1 MSLKVIKE
9 IYSADGLG
17 EAKKAFSELGN
28 PLDTFTG
35 KATIATA
42 ATYTLYKAI
51 QYLSDKYNL
60 SYDSAIKNTEESFSN
75 FSSTKTEVEDL
86 KSQVDTAKDSLTSMA
101 DTYNIEIDGTESITE
116 LIDKLK
122 SSDLSLEDRAQV
134 SQIEQENA
142 SIERQIALKEKLL
155 EYQQKEA
162 ASNAMDT
169 MGRGEQSVAQQVAQN
184 VPGGKRTY
192 QGMVDNVGVVD
203 AVKEDVK
210 AIKDY
215 EDKIAELEK
224 KQAGF
229 DVGSKKWKQA
239 EEDINSYN
247 KAIQTLT
254 SDLDSKQA
262 DLTTLL
268 KSFSADGEGTTALSG
283 YEEQFNAIKDA
294 LNSINN
300 IDLSP
305 DEQAL
310 ANLQSYFDGST
321 GKNAIKDQLQKA
333 YEEGRNLE
341 TELNRMGLSLD
352 DLGIDNISQLSS
364 YFKDTAKATEE
375 ATKSVQDY
383 AASVSDVEKAT
394 SSENQDKNWSTISDA
409 YKSAKELLKEG
420 KTGTDDFQ
428 SVASFLNPK
437 KVKEYADKGGKY
449 TADAYQKAFEDIKT
463 TANRWFG
470 EDETKSMENFVNDFK
485 KKGLFNVS
493 TDDMGLWDISTNFKT
508 TAEAANQFG
517 ISVEAV
523 ETMLRGLE
531 AYGYDFSNITFSSEG
546 IKEYET
552 ALSGI
557 KSIYDSLGE
566 GNAKE
571 RLGKLIEGWDAEYA
585 KYQDDLDSLSE
596 EQIVRIKFEY
606 DLATIQQQIDQLQ
619 AKAEEG
625 GDTQT
630 WAELNATKRQYRD
643 KSESRE
649 GNNLAN
655 VEGYKQVSNTIV
667 ALQDQMKGATNEQK
681 EQIQSQISNLYDLQ
695 NAIND
700 AFADSGMSW
709 DDFIK
714 TDEYNDAISN
724 MVSSTNDA
732 KQIIADLLGID
743 VEDIVIDVKAE
754 DNASD
759 VINKVSQEEIEDK
772 IVTLTG
778 VDDATPYINL
788 WNMMSADPK
797 FAELSADDQ
806 ATLVVET
813 YNKLSI
819 DDKNSLISQTG
830 GEATQGVAAA
840 VKSAI
845 NLIPSTKKVTISGSI
860 GATFTNAIASAKAK
874 ISSLSGGGGAGLNG
888 TAHLNGSFG
897 GLYPIPTLSG
907 RALAMGTLDDD
918 TWLKSQWKTKNNNV
932 ALTGELGQELVVYGN
947 RWWTVGDNGAEF
959 SQIPQ
964 GSVVFDANQTKE
976 LLSKG
981 FINSRGTANLFGTA
995 YRLGSGSSSSSSKKK
1010 STKKSS
1016 SGSSSSKNSAA
1027 QAAAKAAEDLFDF
1040 VEILLDRTKE
1050 TTERLTDAIDDAVG
1064 LADKMSKN
1072 SSALSQIQKEISVN
1086 QQAYQKY
1093 LAQANAVGLAE
1104 GYASQIRNGSLN
1116 IENITDENLKKKI
1129 EDYRKWYEEAK
1140 KCQDTIRDLQ
1150 KDEKKLALDRLDY
1163 IEDYYDSIIKLN
1175 EAYQDVNDSRIDL
1188 NDAIGNTAIGAE
1200 VQSYLKS
1207 SYDKQYESYNKAL
1220 SQLSEYQNEFNN
1232 LLSQGY
1238 IKEGSEAYYEG
1249 QQKIQ
1254 EFTKQVSDSAVA
1266 LIELEDKIR
1275 AIDYTRLQQIID
1287 GSTRRTDQL
1296 KNGQSLAEAR
1306 DEQIVRDEY
1315 QKQID
1320 EIAKN
1325 INANYALREAK
1336 LQEQNLYDVT
1346 STRYQELA
1354 DEISKIDGE
1363 IYGSLEDI
1371 EDLKNKIFET
1381 EFFNYEKEQSNL
1393 EYYIGELDDFAKLL
1407 NSDAYFDKTGAFT
1420 DEAYAKISLTADAM
1434 SKCKQA
1440 TANATEALKKLDEM
1454 YQNGLI
1460 SETEYTDK
1468 QHDLLDVIRKNI
1480 SATDDYKK
1488 ELIDLYKEQM
1498 EKSNDA
1504 LKENI
1509 RLRKE
1514 ALSNAK
1520 DYEDFA
1526 DSLKDKTKTVNELDA
1541 QINALQN
1548 TNNSQ
1553 AKAELKRLMA
1563 QRADAQKELDNLK
1576 KDHTYNLMQDGYDI
1590 MSENLDKS
1598 LEDISY
1604 SIATSSEKQLQVV
1617 QSMLSQMVS
1626 SYSDAFGK
1634 ISSIISN
1641 TGFVGTGSFNNTTG
1655 NIGSSAGSSSIASGA
1670 TQNQSAIRPSDSAS
1684 NINSDN
1690 ISNGQFDSVEN
1701 EIKKEPN
1708 TENRL
1713 CAELKISKSSVSVQ
1727 EGSQTSI
1734 SASIRPNDAKNKTL
1748 SWASADP
1755 SIATVSS
1762 DGKIT
1767 GVKPGNTTI
1776 TVSTTDGSGLIQSCK
1791 VTVTKKPEPPKPV
1804 VPPSSA
1810 ISNPQGNGVPDVGDR
1825 VTFVSGI
1832 YHEDSYGRGR
1842 WGKHNLG
1849 QSVYITKINP
1859 GAPYP
1864 IHISTGS
1871 RLGSGDR
1878 GWLRLDQLRGYSSG
1892 SRYIDKRQWAFT
1904 DDTSSGRLD
1913 AGSEVLITKY
1923 GALRQLDAGDVI
1935 FSKEQVQKLW
1945 EMSKGTFSPMMNLN
1959 TSSVFGQLPAIV
1971 NRNDM
1976 SQKQEVNLNFDS
1988 LMSIEGNVSKEAI
2001 PGLQKEIDRM
2011 IPHISDKLG
2020 IFLKGEMRKL

>member
-1 MSLKVIKE
+1 M
-9 IYSADGLG
+9 
-17 EAKKAFSELGN
+17 
-28 PLDTFTG
+28 
-35 KATIATA
+35 
-42 ATYTLYKAI
+42 
-51 QYLSDKYNL
+51 
-60 SYDSAIKNTEESFSN
+60 
-75 FSSTKTEVEDL
+75 
-86 KSQVDTAKDSLTSMA
+86 
-101 DTYNIEIDGTESITE
+101 
-116 LIDKLK
+116 
-122 SSDLSLEDRAQV
+122 
-134 SQIEQENA
+134 
-142 SIERQIALKEKLL
+142 
-155 EYQQKEA
+155 
-162 ASNAMDT
+162 
-169 MGRGEQSVAQQVAQN
+169 
-184 VPGGKRTY
+184 
-192 QGMVDNVGVVD
+192 
-203 AVKEDVK
+203 
-210 AIKDY
+210 
-215 EDKIAELEK
+215 
-224 KQAGF
+224 
-229 DVGSKKWKQA
+229 
-239 EEDINSYN
+239 
-247 KAIQTLT
+247 
-254 SDLDSKQA
+254 
-262 DLTTLL
+262 
-268 KSFSADGEGTTALSG
+268 
-283 YEEQFNAIKDA
+283 
-294 LNSINN
+294 
-300 IDLSP
+300 
-305 DEQAL
+305 
-310 ANLQSYFDGST
+310 
-321 GKNAIKDQLQKA
+321 
-333 YEEGRNLE
+333 
-341 TELNRMGLSLD
+341 
-352 DLGIDNISQLSS
+352 
-364 YFKDTAKATEE
+364 
-375 ATKSVQDY
+375 
-383 AASVSDVEKAT
+383 
-394 SSENQDKNWSTISDA
+394 
-409 YKSAKELLKEG
+409 
-420 KTGTDDFQ
+420 
-428 SVASFLNPK
+428 
-437 KVKEYADKGGKY
+437 
-449 TADAYQKAFEDIKT
+449 
-463 TANRWFG
+463 
-470 EDETKSMENFVNDFK
+470 
-485 KKGLFNVS
+485 
-493 TDDMGLWDISTNFKT
+493 
-508 TAEAANQFG
+508 
-517 ISVEAV
+517 
-523 ETMLRGLE
+523 
-531 AYGYDFSNITFSSEG
+531 
-546 IKEYET
+546 
-552 ALSGI
+552 
-557 KSIYDSLGE
+557 
-566 GNAKE
+566 
-571 RLGKLIEGWDAEYA
+571 
-585 KYQDDLDSLSE
+585 
-596 EQIVRIKFEY
+596 
-606 DLATIQQQIDQLQ
+606 
-619 AKAEEG
+619 
-625 GDTQT
+625 
-630 WAELNATKRQYRD
+630 
-643 KSESRE
+643 
-649 GNNLAN
+649 
-655 VEGYKQVSNTIV
+655 
-667 ALQDQMKGATNEQK
+667 
-681 EQIQSQISNLYDLQ
+681 
-695 NAIND
+695 
-700 AFADSGMSW
+700 
-709 DDFIK
+709 
-714 TDEYNDAISN
+714 
-724 MVSSTNDA
+724 
-732 KQIIADLLGID
+732 
-743 VEDIVIDVKAE
+743 
-754 DNASD
+754 
-759 VINKVSQEEIEDK
+759 
-772 IVTLTG
+772 
-778 VDDATPYINL
+778 
-788 WNMMSADPK
+788 
-797 FAELSADDQ
+797 
-806 ATLVVET
+806 
-813 YNKLSI
+813 
-819 DDKNSLISQTG
+819 
-830 GEATQGVAAA
+830 
-840 VKSAI
+840 
-845 NLIPSTKKVTISGSI
+845 
-860 GATFTNAIASAKAK
+860 
-874 ISSLSGGGGAGLNG
+874 
-888 TAHLNGSFG
+888 
-897 GLYPIPTLSG
+897 
-907 RALAMGTLDDD
+907 
-918 TWLKSQWKTKNNNV
+918 
-932 ALTGELGQELVVYGN
+932 
-947 RWWTVGDNGAEF
+947 
-959 SQIPQ
+959 
-964 GSVVFDANQTKE
+964 
-976 LLSKG
+976 
-981 FINSRGTANLFGTA
+981 
-995 YRLGSGSSSSSSKKK
+995 
-1010 STKKSS
+1010 
-1016 SGSSSSKNSAA
+1016 
-1027 QAAAKAAEDLFDF
+1027 
-1040 VEILLDRTKE
+1040 
-1050 TTERLTDAIDDAVG
+1050 
-1064 LADKMSKN
+1064 
-1072 SSALSQIQKEISVN
+1072 
-1086 QQAYQKY
+1086 
-1093 LAQANAVGLAE
+1093 AQANAVGLAE

-1232 LLSQGY
+1232 LLRQGY

-1325 INANYALREAK
+1325 VNANYALREAK

-1468 QHDLLDVIRKNI
+1468 QHDLLDVIRNNI

-1498 EKSNDA
+1498 EKSNDS

-1520 DYEDFA
+1520 DYEDYA

-1617 QSMLSQMVS
+1617 QSMLSQMVG
-1626 SYSDAFGK
+1626 SYSDAFNK

-1641 TGFVGTGSFNNTTG
+1641 TGFVGTGSFNNTTS
-1655 NIGSSAGSSSIASGA
+1655 NIGSSTGSSSIASGA
-1670 TQNQSAIRPSDSAS
+1670 TQNQSTIRPSDSAS

-1690 ISNGQFDSVEN
+1690 ISNGQFNSVEN

-1748 SWASADP
+1748 SWSSADP
-1755 SIATVSS
+1755 SIATVS

-1776 TVSTTDGSGLIQSCK
+1776 TVSTTDGSGLVQTCK

-1892 SRYIDKRQWAFT
+1892 SRYIDKRQWAFM
-1904 DDTSSGRLD
+1904 DDTTSGRLD

-1923 GALRQLDAGDVI
+1923 GALKQFEAGDTI
-1935 FSKEQVQKLW
+1935 FNKEQVQKLW

-1959 TSSVFGQLPAIV
+1959 TSSVLGQFPAIV

-1976 SQKQEVNLNFDS
+1976 SHKQEVNLNFD
-1988 LMSIEGNVSKEAI
+1988 
-2001 PGLQKEIDRM
+2001 
-2011 IPHISDKLG
+2011 
-2020 IFLKGEMRKL
+2020 